1 MHLIT
6 DTLSCVPHP
15 PLKPNRKENKVIGNI
30 RKSTWFAILPV
41 LCCSLFV
48 LAGQSSIAQT
58 PKTGKLTIKIIGIR
72 NSEGNIRVAL
82 RTDENTIVDSKVVE
96 IDKKTLTA
104 EAVFENLE
112 AGTYGVAV
120 IHDENKNE
128 KLDFND
134 SGMPIE
140 GYGHSNNPAK
150 RPGPP
155 NFDETKF
162 AFAAPGSSI
171 EIALIYWP

>member
-1 MHLIT
+1 M
-6 DTLSCVPHP
+6 
-15 PLKPNRKENKVIGNI
+15 IGNI
-30 RKSTWFAILPV
+30 HSKSWLAILPV
-41 LCCSLFV
+41 LCFLLFT
-48 LAGQSSIAQT
+48 LAGQPSIAQT
-58 PKTGKLTIKIIGIR
+58 PKTGRLTIKITGIR
-72 NSEGNIRVAL
+72 NSEGNLRVAL
-82 RTDENTIVDSKVVE
+82 RTDDNTIVDAKVVE
-96 IDKKTLTA
+96 IDPKTLTA
-104 EAVFENLE
+104 EAVFDNL
-112 AGTYGVAV
+112 AVGTYGVAV

-134 SGMPIE
+134 EGMPIE

-155 NFDETKF
+155 SFDETKF